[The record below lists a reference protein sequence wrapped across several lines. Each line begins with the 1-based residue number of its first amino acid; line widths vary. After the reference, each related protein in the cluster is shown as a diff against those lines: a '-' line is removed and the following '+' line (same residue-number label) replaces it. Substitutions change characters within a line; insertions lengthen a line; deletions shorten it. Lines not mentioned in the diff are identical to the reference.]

1 MIKKLLAGTAI
12 AGVSMAVAT
21 PQAVAQTSQGEDG
34 IVGQS
39 AEDIIVTGSRIIRTG
54 ADNPT
59 PTTIL
64 NAQTIRQSGV
74 TEIADLINQLPSLY
88 VSQTNQTSN
97 QSGNAG
103 INALDLRG
111 LGTERTLVLVNGR
124 RRVASM
130 PGSSAVD
137 ISALPTNLVERVDII
152 TGGASAL
159 YGADAVA
166 GVANF
171 ILKKD
176 FEGIEANARYGLS
189 TRGDLGGYDLDLIY
203 GKNFAGGRG
212 NFTLFGSYSNSPD
225 QVGGQDRPW
234 TASGRP
240 LYARQA
246 DGTSKLTDGNRS
258 IYDLNTAVVEL
269 GGRGNLFT
277 FNGDGT
283 LRRPQLGPGGI
294 TNLNSAGTTTNLSTY
309 VTDGGEF
316 LGRFDDW
323 LLQVPSERW
332 STFGTFN
339 YEFSDRLRFFA
350 DAGYSQTHSRAGY
363 QALASYGFDYVPN
376 DSPFIT
382 AEMIAA
388 NGGEDYFDY
397 YGLAFTRRYTEL
409 GRPETLYRRS
419 TVQATAGLEGEI
431 PSLFG
436 HEWKWTASYSFGQ
449 TRQEVEARNGTA
461 MNRFYLALDTTSDG
475 QGNAICRS
483 TTWDPTDGCVPLN
496 PFQTLTPQVVDYL
509 QYDASPSRQVLRQHV
524 VSGYLTGALFKLP
537 AGDVQA
543 VLGGEYRS
551 ESNNIGATP
560 EYDPTN
566 ALYDPSI
573 GYTETALVGKYDVAE
588 IFAELRVPLIS
599 EKPFFHALAVEGAVR
614 YSDYSTA
621 GGTTAYKLAGE
632 WAPVRDIR
640 FRTTYGKAVRAP
652 NISELFTST
661 QIGGQWLT
669 DPCNY
674 YDVVNRASRTQ
685 YTAANCA
692 ILAPDNVNEYYQYLD
707 VISTGNADLG
717 VETAKTLTAGVVV
730 KPRFI
735 PNLTVSVDY
744 FDIKLRGAIDSF
756 GAQQILNKCVDAP
769 TLDNIF
775 CEFVNREDGT
785 NNLQSVVTQQ
795 LNLSEYRTKGV
806 DVEADIWFDLGRNAG
821 RLSVNAAFTRL
832 VSRKF
837 TYDPTDENSINETV
851 GLFGAPKWK
860 GVVRTNYAKG
870 PFTLNWNVRYL
881 SSMRPSENITSD
893 RYDVTHT
900 GDVFYHDFY
909 ASVDVDNKFTLFGGA
924 NNAFDRA
931 PPRLPGAESGGANFE
946 FGATT
951 GLYDVIGRTMYIGAR
966 LRY

>member
-1 MIKKLLAGTAI
+1 MDILKRLLAGTAI
-12 AGVSMAVAT
+12 VGATMAAT
-21 PQAVAQTSQGEDG
+21 MPHAIAQTSQGEDATHG
-34 IVGQS
+34 GS
-39 AEDIIVTGSRIIRTG
+39 SEDIVVTGSRIIRTG

-59 PTTIL
+59 PTTVL
-64 NAQTIRQSGV
+64 NAETIRQSGV
-74 TEIADLINQLPSLY
+74 TEIADLVNQLPSLF
-88 VSQTNQTSN
+88 VTQTNQTSN

-103 INALDLRG
+103 VNALDLRG

-137 ISALPTNLVERVDII
+137 ISTLPTNLVERVDVI

-176 FEGIEANARYGLS
+176 FEGLEANARYGVS
-189 TRGDLGGYDLDLIY
+189 TRGDLGSYDLDLIY
-203 GKNFAGGRG
+203 GQNFAGGRG
-212 NFTLFGSYSNSPD
+212 NFTLFGAYSNSPD
-225 QVGGQDRPW
+225 QVRGQDRPW
-234 TASGRP
+234 TANGTP

-246 DGTSKLTDGNRS
+246 DGTFKLTDGNRS
-258 IYDLNTAVVEL
+258 IYDHAEAIVEL
-269 GGRGNLFT
+269 GGRGNLYTFT
-277 FNGDGT
+277 PQGA

-294 TNLNSAGTTTNLSTY
+294 LNLNSPGTISDLSSY
-309 VTDGGEF
+309 LTDGGEF
-316 LGRFDDW
+316 LGRYDDW

-339 YEFSDRLRFFA
+339 YEFSDRISFFA
-350 DAGYSQTHSRAGY
+350 DAGYSRTHSRAGY
-363 QALASYGFDYVPN
+363 QAHAAYGYDYVPA

-382 AEMIAA
+382 SEMIAA
-388 NGGEDYFDY
+388 NGGPILYDIP
-397 YGLAFTRRYTEL
+397 FTRRYSEL
-409 GRPETLYRRS
+409 GRGEALYRRS
-419 TVQATAGLEGEI
+419 TVQATAGLEGTI
-431 PSLFG
+431 PNLFG
-436 HEWKWTASYSFGQ
+436 YEWKWTASYSFGQ
-449 TRQEVEARNGTA
+449 TRQEVESRNGTA
-461 MNRFYLALDTTSDG
+461 TDRYYLALDTTSDG
-475 QGNAICRS
+475 MGNAICRS
-483 TTWDPTDGCVPLN
+483 TLTDPTNGCVPLN
-496 PFQTLTPQVVDYL
+496 PFQQLTPQVIDYL
-509 QYDASPSRQVLRQHV
+509 QYDTNPSRQTLRQHV
-524 VSGYLTGALFKLP
+524 LSGYLTGSLFALP
-537 AGDVQA
+537 AGEVQV

-560 EYDPTN
+560 EFDPTSP
-566 ALYDPSI
+566 LFDPTI
-573 GYTETALVGKYDVAE
+573 GVTETALVGKYDVTE
-588 IFAELRVPLIS
+588 IFGELRVPLLK
-599 EKPFFHALAVEGAVR
+599 EKPFFHSLAIEGAVR

-661 QIGGQWLT
+661 RVGGEWLA

-674 YDVVNRASRTQ
+674 WDVVNRSTRTQ

-692 ILAPDNVNEYYQYLD
+692 IISPQNVNTYWQFRD
-707 VISTGNADLG
+707 VISTGNTDLG
-717 VETAKTLTAGVVV
+717 VETAKTLTAGAVV
-730 KPRFI
+730 KPRFL

-775 CEFVNREDGT
+775 CDFVTRDA
-785 NNLQSVVTQQ
+785 NNDLVSVVTKQ

-806 DVEADIWFDLGRNAG
+806 DIEADIWFDLGRNAG
-821 RLSVNAAFTRL
+821 RLSFNAAFTRL
-832 VSRKF
+832 ISRKF
-837 TYDPTDENSINETV
+837 TYDPTDANTINETAGV
-851 GLFGAPKWK
+851 FGAPKWK
-860 GVVRTNYAKG
+860 GVVRTNYANG
-870 PFTLNWNVRYL
+870 PFTLNWNMRYL
-881 SSMRPSENITSD
+881 SSMRPSESITSD
-893 RYDVTHT
+893 LYDVVHT

-909 ASVDVDNKFTLFGGA
+909 GSVDVNQKFTLFAGV

-946 FGATT
+946 YGATS
-951 GLYDVIGRTMYIGAR
+951 GLYDVIGRTVYVGVR
-966 LRY
+966 LRR